1 MDKKNYSTSNETLKN
16 ENKSWDK
23 DNQAWWDWYVSLADN
38 SNSGKNNTF
47 LELPEPPKIKYP
59 AQIELKKQ
67 LSRPYNLTKHDVIT
81 FKKNGFIK
89 LKNVFTSDAIQVLRS
104 EILLLLKKTFK
115 NYNKNK
121 KNRFLS
127 LEMMWLDNALIRENY
142 QRNFLQ
148 SGLKDFDE
156 NDLIAIS
163 DLDEIPNFENFK
175 YENKI
180 TFFEQKMFYYKL
192 NLVYPNFIW
201 FGSKI
206 CKKKHLISPQWLRN
220 IKSKIY
226 PYWRVD
232 TYFSKKKYCD
242 LGFVKN
248 GGWHFTN
255 IKSPELIDYK
265 MKNFLHHLEYE
276 ESGLGV
282 DDVKNKIKQKK
293 VFYDH
298 NADKRKNKWNADIKL
313 EKIKDYLLP
322 DFINSNKEK
331 FKKWLD

>member
-1 MDKKNYSTSNETLKN
+1 MKIIDCFMYFDEDLILDLRLNVLSKFVSKFVICEANFNHNGTKKKLLFDKRKFSKFADKIIYLPLENQPNNLKKINEADSSFLKN
-16 ENKSWDK
+16 
-23 DNQAWWDWYVSLADN
+23 
-38 SNSGKNNTF
+38 
-47 LELPEPPKIKYP
+47 
-59 AQIELKKQ
+59 
-67 LSRPYNLTKHDVIT
+67 TKT
-81 FKKNGFIK
+81 
-89 LKNVFTSDAIQVLRS
+89 
-104 EILLLLKKTFK
+104 
-115 NYNKNK
+115 
-121 KNRFLS
+121 
-127 LEMMWLDNALIRENY
+127 LDNALIRENY